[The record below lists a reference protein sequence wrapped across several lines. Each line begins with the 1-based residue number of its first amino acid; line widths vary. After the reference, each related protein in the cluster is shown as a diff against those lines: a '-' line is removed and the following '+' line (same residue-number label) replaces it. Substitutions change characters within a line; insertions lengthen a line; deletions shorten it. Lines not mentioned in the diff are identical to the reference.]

1 MKAAPTPAVYRIEVA
16 GQLDPERSAW
26 LQDMALAVERR
37 LEGPVTVLSGP
48 VVDQAA
54 LMGLLRRLH
63 GLGLTLLLVQRLAPD
78 TSVPTTGSR

>member
-1 MKAAPTPAVYRIEVA
+1 MKATPTPTVYRIEVT

-26 LQDMALAVERR
+26 LQDMALTVERR
-37 LEGPVTVLSGP
+37 AQGPVTVLSGP

-78 TSVPTTGSR
+78 TSVPTTGGR